1 MSKMGFLIDMDGVI
15 YRGSELIPGAIEF
28 VDLLNDKDVPYMFL
42 TNNSQRTPMD
52 IATRL
57 QRLGFQVSQDH
68 VFTSAL
74 ATATYIAQHK
84 PQGTAFVIGEGGLL
98 NALDRV
104 GIAIIDHNP
113 DFVVVG
119 EGRTITL
126 ESIEKAVQMVIN
138 GAKLIA
144 TNLDPSCPTQDG
156 GVRPGCGAFVKMV
169 EEATGIKAFS
179 PGKPSPV
186 IFRAARKHLGLS
198 SGETIM
204 VGDTMETDILGGNQL
219 GFRTVLVLSGGT
231 KRSDLTRFAYAPD
244 VMIES
249 VAEIDEVFLER
260 QRSVLAA
267 AMDRQKT
274 YNGLAYRMPE
284 GHHLL

>member
-1 MSKMGFLIDMDGVI
+1 MTKMGFLIDMDGVI
-15 YRGSELIPGAIEF
+15 YRGNELIPGAVEF
-28 VDLLNDKDVPYMFL
+28 VDLLNDQDVPYMFL

-74 ATATYIAQHK
+74 ATASYIAQHK
-84 PQGTAFVIGEGGLL
+84 PQGTAYVIGEGGLL

-104 GIAIIDHNP
+104 GIAIVDHNP

-119 EGRTITL
+119 EGRTINL
-126 ESIEKAVQMVIN
+126 ESIEKAVQMVVN

-156 GVRPGCGAFVKMV
+156 GIRPGCGAFVKMV
-169 EEATGIKAFS
+169 EEASGIKAFS

-186 IFRAARKHLGLS
+186 IFRAARKRLGLG

-219 GFRTVLVLSGGT
+219 GFRTILVLSGGT
-231 KRSDLTRFAYAPD
+231 KKSDLQRFAYAPD
-244 VMIES
+244 VVVES
-249 VAEIDEVFLER
+249 IGELDKVFLAKQREILGAQLER
-260 QRSVLAA
+260 QSSYNVPIY
-267 AMDRQKT
+267 RQQE
-274 YNGLAYRMPE
+274 N
-284 GHHLL
+284 LL